1 MRIAVLAAFLIA
13 LGGAATTAEG
23 QEAAP
28 QPAPSPV
35 QAPSGAPVTVTVGA
49 YVNDIQQ
56 PDFKSNSYAIDLYVW
71 FRWRAP
77 DLDPYKTLEFMN
89 RDAADDSNLR
99 EPFYDQPEVMPDGSL
114 YQIIR
119 YRGQFSTKFRFDAY
133 PFDTQTLKVV
143 LEDSI
148 YDVSRLIYVPDGK
161 KSVILDAGI
170 TLPGYTVG
178 KPHMHV
184 TQNRYPTNFGDI
196 SEPDEE
202 IYSRIVLSIPVT
214 RPVVAMSIKIF
225 LPIILIVVCA
235 ALVFFVRPRQ
245 VSSRIGLGITA
256 LLTLVA
262 LELSSGS
269 SLPDIDYLM
278 MLDKIFLLSYLFI
291 IVAIARAVTTSWHGT
306 QARAEK
312 AIARDDRLWF
322 GTVVGAYVAAIITI
336 AWVTLAQPFG

>member
-1 MRIAVLAAFLIA
+1 MRIVVVAAFLIA
-13 LGGAATTAEG
+13 LGGGAVS
-23 QEAAP
+23 
-28 QPAPSPV
+28 QPAPSPME
-35 QAPSGAPVTVTVGA
+35 APSDAPVKVTVGA

-71 FRWRAP
+71 FRWRTS

-99 EPFYDQPEVMPDGSL
+99 EAFYDKPEVMPDGSL

-119 YRGQFSTKFRFDAY
+119 YRGQFSTKFRFDTY

-148 YDVSRLIYVPDGK
+148 YDVTRLVYAPDGEN
-161 KSVILDAGI
+161 SVILDSGI

-178 KPHMHV
+178 QPSMGV
-184 TQNRYPTNFGDI
+184 TQNRYPTNFGDL

-202 IYSRIVLSIPVT
+202 TYSRIVLSIPVT

-278 MLDKIFLLSYLFI
+278 MLDKVFLLSYLFI
-291 IVAIARAVTTSWHGT
+291 IVAITRAVTTSWHG
-306 QARAEK
+306 ADAKAEK

-322 GTVVGAYVAAIITI
+322 ASVLGAYLAAIITI
-336 AWVTLAQPFG
+336 AWMALAQPFG